1 MCPLARMPSL
11 PHILTT
17 PITSV
22 CFFSVI
28 FNLVLFYFYF
38 ILFTYLF
45 IFSFFS
51 PYFFLFVFCFI
62 PADWVL
68 QGRRSNQA
76 VYTCIRASNLYL
88 LTTCFVPVI
97 FSCPYSFDPHLLGLK
112 NAPRDYQGVC
122 SRDGNPLVDGR
133 VGVRLMLRVDWTCW
147 SHWVIIKSYM
157 SLLGWK
163 KECIKTYTGVPYK
176 VYNSVPVLQLDGGV
190 CSAGSFRKL
199 Y

>member
-1 MCPLARMPSL
+1 MPSL
-11 PHILTT
+11 THILTK
-17 PITSV
+17 PITFV
-22 CFFSVI
+22 CFFSMMFI
-28 FNLVLFYFYF
+28 LVSFLFFILFYF
-38 ILFTYLF
+38 ICLF
-45 IFSFFS
+45 IFTYFFS

-62 PADWVL
+62 TADWVL

-147 SHWVIIKSYM
+147 SQAIIKSYM